1 MFFISEDIIQPIGS
15 GGMRLIGDRTVQI
28 DAAGN
33 AEKII
38 FDVWDGIAVSFD
50 SMSVIRETT

>member
-1 MFFISEDIIQPIGS
+1 
-15 GGMRLIGDRTVQI
+15 MRLIGDRTVQI

-50 SMSVIRETT
+50 SVSVIRETT